1 MDTELIIVSYR
12 RSDILAASLKTI
24 RQLYPTLPI
33 CLGLQ
38 GDEAEDLARRMEHE
52 FKVRTVCLEAPSVTE
67 TLNRC
72 ILSSAAD
79 LVLLLDDDAVPCS
92 GWFDAHR
99 SAFEADPDLPYSCGR
114 EVRINNGRSVPSE
127 ALRIMAETVLRLVI
141 PRHAVING
149 RVIGWL
155 TSFGVLLGNLDQPGT
170 CLINAPRG
178 CNMGLRTHTFREL
191 GGFSTAFR
199 GNAWG
204 FEPEYGVRLAKR
216 GMFGR
221 YLGDAV
227 VLHSEAKSG
236 GTRQQS
242 GHAWFADFLHN
253 HRILMATVG
262 RQGWFGAIPRL
273 FAKWL
278 GTNRAG

>member
-67 TLNRC
+67 SLNRC

-114 EVRINNGRSVPSE
+114 EVRINKGRSVPSE
-127 ALRIMAETVLRLVI
+127 AMRIMVETLLRLVI

-155 TSFGVLLGNLDQPGT
+155 SIMKTVKLMMNSFNPIATALMKFATSFTSSPSGNSGK
-170 CLINAPRG
+170 AK
-178 CNMGLRTHTFREL
+178 
-191 GGFSTAFR
+191 
-199 GNAWG
+199 
-204 FEPEYGVRLAKR
+204 VR
-216 GMFGR
+216 
-221 YLGDAV
+221 
-227 VLHSEAKSG
+227 H
-236 GTRQQS
+236 
-242 GHAWFADFLHN
+242 
-253 HRILMATVG
+253 
-262 RQGWFGAIPRL
+262 
-273 FAKWL
+273 
-278 GTNRAG
+278 